1 MKEKRNIKEEDEK
14 EKLKNMSVDEMKEK
28 IIEQEKTIK
37 KNRKEILKLHNKI
50 NEVNELLE
58 IKEGEIQSVKSM
70 LINQD
75 KKYKNDF
82 EILNNKINDIVKEK
96 NNKIEEL
103 KATLSLQEN
112 KFTNEI
118 NNIKLFMDYLGEIIQ
133 NNGQNNFG
141 LNNGQ
146 NIYPSDISLPKINIC
161 FKNFNGKQ
169 KIITYNYGTPLNQ
182 ALKNNLPQIGIFQV
196 SNNPK
201 KINFTYD
208 AKKLSLD
215 DETPIEI
222 VFSPNTSVTVQ
233 TSF

>member
-1 MKEKRNIKEEDEK
+1 MKSKSNTKEEDEN
-14 EKLKNMSVDEMKEK
+14 EKIKNMSVDEMKER

-37 KNRKEILKLHNKI
+37 KNRKEIIKLHNKI

-58 IKEGEIQSVKSM
+58 IKEGEIQTVKSM

-75 KKYKNDF
+75 KKYKNDL
-82 EILNNKINDIVKEK
+82 EILNNKINEK
-96 NNKIEEL
+96 NNKIETLE
-103 KATLSLQEN
+103 KNLSLQEN

-118 NNIKLFMDYLGEIIQ
+118 NNIKIFMDYLGEIIQ
-133 NNGQNNFG
+133 NNGQNN
-141 LNNGQ
+141 
-146 NIYPSDISLPKINIC
+146 YASDISLPKINIC

-169 KIITYNYGTPLNQ
+169 KIITYDYGTPLNQ
-182 ALKNNLPQIGIFQV
+182 ALKNYLTQIGKIQD
-196 SNNPK
+196 NKDTN

-208 AKKLSLD
+208 AKKLSLE

>member
-133 NNGQNNFG
+133 NNGQNNFA

-146 NIYPSDISLPKINIC
+146 NNYVSDISLPKINIC

-169 KIITYNYGTPLNQ
+169 KIITYDYGTPLNQ
-182 ALKNNLPQIGIFQV
+182 ALKNYLTQIGKIQ
-196 SNNPK
+196 NNK
-201 KINFTYD
+201 DTNKINFTYD
-208 AKKLSLD
+208 AKKLSLE

>member
-1 MKEKRNIKEEDEK
+1 MKSKSNIKEEDEN
-14 EKLKNMSVDEMKEK
+14 EKIKNMSVDEMKEK

-37 KNRKEILKLHNKI
+37 KNRKEIIKLHNKI

-58 IKEGEIQSVKSM
+58 IKEGEIQTVKSM

-75 KKYKNDF
+75 KKYKNDL

-96 NNKIEEL
+96 NNKIETLE
-103 KATLSLQEN
+103 KNLSLQEN

-118 NNIKLFMDYLGEIIQ
+118 NNIKIFMDYLGEIIQ
-133 NNGQNNFG
+133 NNGQNN
-141 LNNGQ
+141 
-146 NIYPSDISLPKINIC
+146 YVSDISLPKINIC

-169 KIITYNYGTPLNQ
+169 KIITYDYGTPLNQ
-182 ALKNNLPQIGIFQV
+182 ALKNYLTQIGKIQD
-196 SNNPK
+196 NKDTN

-208 AKKLSLD
+208 AKKLSLE

>member
-1 MKEKRNIKEEDEK
+1 MKSKSNVKEEDEN
-14 EKLKNMSVDEMKEK
+14 EKIKNMSVDEMKEK

-37 KNRKEILKLHNKI
+37 KNRKEIIKLHNKI

-58 IKEGEIQSVKSM
+58 IKEGEIQTVKSM

-75 KKYKNDF
+75 KKYKNDL
-82 EILNNKINDIVKEK
+82 EILNNKINEK
-96 NNKIEEL
+96 NNKIETLE
-103 KATLSLQEN
+103 KNLSLQEN

-118 NNIKLFMDYLGEIIQ
+118 NNIKIFMDYLGEIIQ
-133 NNGQNNFG
+133 NNGQNN
-141 LNNGQ
+141 
-146 NIYPSDISLPKINIC
+146 YVSDISLPKINIC

-182 ALKNNLPQIGIFQV
+182 ALKNYLTQIGIFQV